1 MRSLVASQPGAAAQL
16 CLEITESHWLDVN
29 GPAAEVLRELK
40 ALGLGLALDDFGT
53 GHASLSYLQALPFDS
68 VKIDRHFVHDLHTNP
83 RNRSVCMALLA
94 MASSCAM
101 TAVAEGVET
110 RDEAE
115 ALSMLGFAY
124 AQGYL
129 WARPAPVAQALAA

>member
-1 MRSLVASQPGAAAQL
+1 M
-16 CLEITESHWLDVN
+16 
-29 GPAAEVLRELK
+29 
-40 ALGLGLALDDFGT
+40 
-53 GHASLSYLQALPFDS
+53 
-68 VKIDRHFVHDLHTNP
+68 KIDRHFVHDLHTNQ

-94 MASSCAM
+94 MARSCAM

-115 ALSMLGFAY
+115 ALAMLGFAH

-129 WARPAPVAQALAA
+129 WARPAPVAQALVA